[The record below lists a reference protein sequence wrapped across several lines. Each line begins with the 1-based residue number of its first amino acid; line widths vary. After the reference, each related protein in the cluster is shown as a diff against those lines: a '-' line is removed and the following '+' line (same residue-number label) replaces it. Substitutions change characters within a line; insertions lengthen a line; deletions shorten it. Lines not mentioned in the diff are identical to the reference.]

1 MLTKVNLLLSMTR
14 DSPPQQPT
22 LSFEKVRNEKVGRR
36 RREGWWVMI
45 LREFLLLRSSV
56 EKIAKR
62 NRGANRK
69 NIVTKMSDH
78 LPCP

>member
-1 MLTKVNLLLSMTR
+1 MNLLLNMIR

-22 LSFEKVRNEKVGRR
+22 LSLEKVKKVKVGRR

-56 EKIAKR
+56 EKMAKR

-69 NIVTKMSDH
+69 NKD
-78 LPCP
+78 L